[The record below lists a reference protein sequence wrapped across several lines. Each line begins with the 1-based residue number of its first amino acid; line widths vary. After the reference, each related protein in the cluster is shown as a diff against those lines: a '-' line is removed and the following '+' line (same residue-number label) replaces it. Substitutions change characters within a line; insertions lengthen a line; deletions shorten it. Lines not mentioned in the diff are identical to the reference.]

1 MFAVRRFSV
10 GKSHPAPSTPAA
22 SKETSFLRKLNK
34 TAKKRLEKRSRDGD
48 KKKKEKPA
56 KKKKKK
62 KKKCSKKKEK
72 KPQKAKKKDTKKRKK
87 NKAVATTGS
96 GTDSDIEVEGARGER
111 SDTPQKRGRAQ
122 VNTGAEDAVEETKIG
137 ASLLT
142 ARSLLQGWKTRNYMK
157 KTADAA
163 HKNSSSVSLE
173 RSSGTT
179 PASTQT

>member
-62 KKKCSKKKEK
+62 KKKCAKKKEK

-122 VNTGAEDAVEETKIG
+122 VDTGAEDAVEETKIG

-142 ARSLLQGWKTRNYMK
+142 ARNLLQGWKTRNYMK

-173 RSSGTT
+173 SSSGTT
-179 PASTQT
+179 PDSTQT